1 MTTTFDAATMVVP
14 RGHDGAGRARYD
26 VELAEE
32 YAIMGTKP
40 NGGYMLACLGRA
52 ALHAAREAGST
63 NEHVISASAQFLSS
77 PDIGPAQIV
86 TEIDRI
92 GRTASQVDAT
102 ISVDGVR
109 GVRAHFTLGN
119 LHEASAPF
127 WGEIA
132 PCPFPPIEDLEPS
145 PMAGI
150 RGNSMQFDPAAGFR
164 STPDGPIASGGG
176 EFRAYLRDEADDVFD
191 TIGLLYAADV
201 MPPATFGVVQTGWVP
216 TLAITVYNRA
226 VPAPGPLRLRFRVQV
241 IHDGYADEICEAWDS
256 EDRLVM
262 QSTQLTALRIPPDAT
277 LHPDATPGAAAP

>member
-1 MTTTFDAATMVVP
+1 MTTTFDAATAVVP
-14 RGHDGAGRARYD
+14 SGRDAAGRNQYD
-26 VELAEE
+26 VELVNE

-63 NEHVISASAQFLSS
+63 HEHVISASAQFLSS

-109 GVRAHFTLGN
+109 GVRAQFTLGT
-119 LHEASAPF
+119 LHAGSAPF

-132 PCPFPPIEDLEPS
+132 PCPFPALEDLAPS
-145 PMAGI
+145 PMAGQ
-150 RGNSMQFDPAAGFR
+150 RGNSLQFDPAAGFR
-164 STPDGPIASGGG
+164 MTPDGPVAVGGG
-176 EFRAYLRDEADDVFD
+176 EFRAYLRDEVDDTFD
-191 TIGLLYAADV
+191 TVGLLYASDV

-226 VPAPGPLRLRFRVQV
+226 VPAPGPLRLRFRVRV
-241 IHDGYADEICEAWDS
+241 LHDGCADEICEAWDS
-256 EDRLVM
+256 QDRLVM
-262 QSTQLTALRIPPDAT
+262 QSTQLTAIRIPPDAPLVT
-277 LHPDATPGAAAP
+277 DAGSSST